1 MKRNLAG
8 MLVLALVGTV
18 MGMGLAYAQEAAPAS
33 HPAKPSPVRTAPTA
47 TERPALQKPAA
58 AAPAAVQAAQSAPA
72 AEPAV
77 AQQTPALQTAERNA
91 LLEGT
96 YLPTGTTLKITL
108 DANLSTAQNHE
119 GDPFSGH
126 VVEAVAIDGK
136 TIVPVGA
143 VIEGKVARATQ
154 PRRIRGTSMI
164 DLRPETI
171 VMPNGTRYHL
181 SAAVVDTGTPKQFDV
196 DEEGRIRP
204 AGSKMKTMRNIG
216 VGAAGGALLGAATV
230 HTPHATVIGAGIGAG
245 AGVVYWLISRHP
257 EQLPANT
264 QLYLELN
271 RPLALTAA
279 AATTQTAAAS
289 TGQ

>member
-33 HPAKPSPVRTAPTA
+33 HPAKPSPVRVAPTP
-47 TERPALQKPAA
+47 TERPAPQKAAA
-58 AAPAAVQAAQSAPA
+58 AAPVSVRAAQPAPVTDS
-72 AEPAV
+72 AV
-77 AQQTPALQTAERNA
+77 AQETPALQTAERNA

-108 DANLSTAQNHE
+108 DASLSTAKNHE

-126 VVEAVAIDGK
+126 VVEAVTVDGK

-143 VIEGKVARATQ
+143 VVEGKVARAAQ

-164 DLRPETI
+164 DLRPEMI

-204 AGSKMKTMRNIG
+204 AGSKMKTLREIG
-216 VGAAGGALLGAATV
+216 IGAGAGALLGAATV
-230 HTPHATVIGAGIGAG
+230 HTPHATVLGAGMGAG
-245 AGVVYWLISRHP
+245 AAVVYWLISRHP
-257 EQLPANT
+257 EQLPAST

-279 AATTQTAAAS
+279 AATTQTAAVP